1 MASLPA
7 TRWSPTGRTSCKEA
21 RTLSREAVHRARTR
35 QHPSRERWSVQEW
48 DRKNQGQQNLDGVR
62 IVHLNGEQAAI
73 QLPAT
78 RPHESLTHIYSPP
91 GCNHAAGGLGCVHAV
106 TGISSSG
113 GRLSDDP
120 GSDVLSGSR
129 PGRDGFLGDLAAG
142 AAVRPGTR
150 TDPDDLD
157 EFIWQFGDHTAVRT
171 RSEH

>member
-35 QHPSRERWSVQEW
+35 QHPSRERWNVQQW
-48 DRKNQGQQNLDGVR
+48 DRKNQGQQNLGGVR

-73 QLPAT
+73 Q
-78 RPHESLTHIYSPP
+78 P
-91 GCNHAAGGLGCVHAV
+91 GN
-106 TGISSSG
+106 
-113 GRLSDDP
+113 
-120 GSDVLSGSR
+120 
-129 PGRDGFLGDLAAG
+129 
-142 AAVRPGTR
+142 R
-150 TDPDDLD
+150 TEPDDLD